1 MFAKKDNVMITLLK
15 YFYLSSVVLAIFVVN
30 ANAQSTRSLIND
42 GVEKYEK
49 KQYAESEV
57 DFRKAVENDDKSFE
71 GYFNLGDALYKQK
84 RYEEAAKVFQ
94 QSEKLAKDQLT
105 QANVYYN
112 LGNSLLKAKKYQES
126 ISAYKNALQLN
137 PKDMD
142 AKYNLSYALKMLKQ
156 QQNQNK
162 QNQKQKNKKNNQNNK
177 DKGDNKNDEN
187 KNKDKKEKNKPNE
200 EDKPKKEDEKKQQ
213 KEQKPQQSEISKE
226 EAKRILDALKNNEAE
241 IQKQIR
247 KRKGKKRKTEKDW

>member
-1 MFAKKDNVMITLLK
+1 MIELIMKQVRKHIHLVPI
-15 YFYLSSVVLAIFVVN
+15 FILFSVVNLF
-30 ANAQSTRSLIND
+30 AQSTRSLIND

-49 KQYAESEV
+49 KQYAEAEV

-84 RYEEAAKVFQ
+84 RYEKAAKVFKK
-94 QSEKLAKDQLT
+94 SNEFVKDQKT
-105 QANVYYN
+105 QADVFYN
-112 LGNSLLKAKKYQES
+112 LGNSLLKAKKYEES
-126 ISAYKNALQLN
+126 IAAYKNSLQLN

-162 QNQKQKNKKNNQNNK
+162 QNQQQQKQQNNQDNK

-187 KNKDKKEKNKPNE
+187 KNKDQNEKNKQNE
-200 EDKPKKEDEKKQQ
+200 EDKPKKEDEQKQQ
-213 KEQKPQQSEISKE
+213 REQKPQQSEISKE

-247 KRKGKKRKTEKDW
+247 KRKGKKRTTEKDW